1 MDDLAVQCGH
11 GPDVGGVG
19 ESVTVDALQLQKQ
32 IVSAG
37 IPVADGLAVMKQAV
51 GQVADGGVVPGVIVG
66 AVGGD
71 PLVIGPGDL
80 PLGGGGG
87 NGPLLPQRVM
97 DGNGGRQRFRPVF
110 LGTVAGDGAEFQDHG
125 PGGVIGAGGVVIAL
139 LAVPLDRQ
147 QGIVQSFLS
156 AGNGKALIVFQGQGV
171 FPLREHIADGLVIVR
186 RSLWGGYVGPR
197 RDQILVGGPL
207 GAVKLRQVPV
217 RRQPKGGIHHPG
229 QHGRGGPSGDGRIR
243 QKGAGFVAAHADPAA
258 VKLEDIII
266 IRRVFRH
273 VGDPAAAGVGLSD
286 EGIVDR
292 GQYCFRQEICQH
304 MGHLGSGSHI
314 GELLVQ
320 SLV

>member
-1 MDDLAVQCGH
+1 M
-11 GPDVGGVG
+11 
-19 ESVTVDALQLQKQ
+19 
-32 IVSAG
+32 
-37 IPVADGLAVMKQAV
+37 
-51 GQVADGGVVPGVIVG
+51 
-66 AVGGD
+66 
-71 PLVIGPGDL
+71 
-80 PLGGGGG
+80 
-87 NGPLLPQRVM
+87 
-97 DGNGGRQRFRPVF
+97 
-110 LGTVAGDGAEFQDHG
+110 
-125 PGGVIGAGGVVIAL
+125 

-147 QGIVQSFLS
+147 QGIVQSLLS
-156 AGNGKALIVFQGQGV
+156 TGNGKALIVFQGQGV

>member
-1 MDDLAVQCGH
+1 M
-11 GPDVGGVG
+11 
-19 ESVTVDALQLQKQ
+19 
-32 IVSAG
+32 
-37 IPVADGLAVMKQAV
+37 
-51 GQVADGGVVPGVIVG
+51 
-66 AVGGD
+66 
-71 PLVIGPGDL
+71 
-80 PLGGGGG
+80 
-87 NGPLLPQRVM
+87 
-97 DGNGGRQRFRPVF
+97 
-110 LGTVAGDGAEFQDHG
+110 
-125 PGGVIGAGGVVIAL
+125 

-156 AGNGKALIVFQGQGV
+156 TGNGKALIVFQGQGV

-243 QKGAGFVAAHADPAA
+243 QKGASLVAAHADPAA
-258 VKLEDIII
+258 VELENIII
-266 IRRVFRH
+266 IGSVFRH